1 MTSPK
6 FESLLDN
13 QRALALLSI
22 RLLVAFVFLWHG
34 LPKALDFPMA
44 MDKFIAIGLPG
55 FLGPITGWVEVIASA
70 MLIVGFMTRE
80 AAIVLAIVI
89 LGALITVQFPGG
101 MSAALERDLL
111 ILVASFALAAFGPGK
126 YAFKK

>member
-1 MTSPK
+1 MTPSK
-6 FESLLDN
+6 FESLLEN

-22 RLLVAFVFLWHG
+22 RVLVAFVFLWHG